1 MPNPSD
7 PRRAR
12 SLGQAALNADGK
24 TYNGY
29 RLLSWLSEVLH
40 PGKGLS
46 EAEVRE
52 IDAEVRAARQEAR
65 DGA

>member
-1 MPNPSD
+1 M
-7 PRRAR
+7 
-12 SLGQAALNADGK
+12 GQAALNADGK

-52 IDAEVRAARQEAR
+52 IDAEVRAKRQEAR

>member
-1 MPNPSD
+1 MPIPSD
-7 PRRAR
+7 PRDAR
-12 SLGQAALNADGK
+12 TMVEACLNPDGK
-24 TYNGY
+24 TYNGI

-52 IDAEVRAARQEAR
+52 IDAEVRAKRK
-65 DGA
+65 GAGNGA